1 MSFASRVS
9 GIATGFYT
17 LGSEIVETG
26 WDTIRSV
33 FTPDEYEGVGDTIV
47 GIIQDNLISGVMG
60 SAFGQGSALEQTVG
74 AIPEKA
80 RAPISTF
87 TNEVLGR
94 VDTFQDAYIER
105 PLSAA
110 VMGYHLATQS
120 GLTGWADT
128 DTYRTAWKI
137 ASDGVP
143 LEDYD
148 RSLIPENQ
156 LELFDK
162 GLSLGRA
169 VAFATLGTD
178 VLNPQVAAEAAQS
191 SAFTLISGAVDFGE
205 TILLDPLLLVGK
217 PLQAA
222 RAGKLTVT
230 AGKSANPIANKV
242 GTDVAAKLRRKRR
255 GNVSPTR
262 SLTVRKGG
270 KYGLTNK
277 LEPGDI
283 ANFTTRRAEQV
294 VTHPNWTKLNAA
306 IDALPSSSFVAETAF
321 RSAKEIDRLT
331 SQRATE
337 IKKLTN
343 GKIDD
348 STAYALAQAKNQTMR
363 TNHYKYMMGD
373 QTALGE
379 AMEAAQRQADRAA
392 NLPEWRL
399 NKLKKNEEELASI
412 TARVQAKLKAAKEKE
427 DGGVSFSEV
436 EAQDIKLL
444 DAKRQEVD
452 NQRFGLKETVQGQE
466 EWDFGFVLDLKLKF
480 DFNQIDNL
488 APTSLIGTSD
498 NALSRF
504 FALNDPRTAA
514 LLNEALDSWM
524 FDAIDFGDIARIAD
538 DPIEL
543 AMRQKSEIDRQ
554 IMAPLSIRATS
565 SPVGVAAKVFESA
578 SKGVTGTRIV
588 QMFVENTAQRFM
600 LADDIKQSTNQFD
613 RVIRDA
619 QRMEWNG
626 KSVLS
631 EAEADRLLGDWT
643 MLKDADARLAMFQ
656 KVTERINKNIADAV
670 FPDSVNA
677 AKELQEVLSKSL
689 TAAQS
694 TLQNGKPLGG
704 LFGSND
710 RTRLNIVDEAG
721 ATTDLFSLPMNQK
734 QLASSLIVPRYDLI
748 QDALRK
754 HSKSVKRPN
763 LDKALD
769 IPRAVTGLGSDI
781 STALMSAWRP
791 AVLLRPAWPLRVVG
805 DEALRVASVVGA
817 IPQLGAMIRGSA
829 DFRVALL
836 KRRGVDT
843 EAKSLAKMREKL
855 KESDP
860 DFPDKLSDFEVYER
874 YLEKYD
880 EKSIE
885 KLFKKT
891 IDEEYSRSRK
901 VVGIAA
907 RGFLGMGLL
916 GPAGAVGAALG
927 GMATQSRTA
936 RRLAQRN
943 IGEAFA
949 QDLKTRAGNALAEA
963 QEEIA
968 KNLGPAGTAKILE
981 LEHTAKLL
989 YAREVH
995 IKKVLK
1001 KYGYTKDSLEGKALT
1016 TADAAG
1022 RKLEQAGRQPT
1033 MIAGVLVR
1041 EALGE
1046 DDIPREV
1053 LNARVSADRSSSALL
1068 KGSATK
1074 TRTSMKTE
1082 AEWRSFQER
1091 EPDFAN
1097 KWGTTTNRQWK
1108 VEGDPQSANNQYL
1121 EKLWSNEH
1129 LNEGA
1134 HTQSLLEFFDTS
1146 AGRQVLD
1153 ALQNGTSPDDIN
1165 SLVQAALGTV
1175 NGILPRYLDDGKK
1188 AINNFDELRAR
1199 MATPDGSSAGKNVT
1213 WDEAS
1218 AARSTL
1224 SKVDQ
1229 GKVNAPDIDMG
1240 TTVGQTQGLSTKPS
1254 STGRLQEFTQGA
1266 FNVLAT
1272 LPTDHLSRLP
1282 YFRASFET
1290 EMARTLTQYLIPGTN
1305 DYRLQGE
1312 DLQKIVN
1319 KLESNA
1325 RDKALADVRYLLYDL
1340 TESTRMQEVL
1350 SNFMPFLGA
1359 WQEVISRWGNIAREN
1374 PAYVARVL
1382 DNFNSIPITED
1393 EETGARW
1400 MVLRVPEMEGFSGF
1414 LTKPFIG
1421 HQLKF
1426 SQDAMSMLSS
1436 GGPGFGPLVTIPIT
1450 EIAVVEPTL
1459 EEAMEFMWP
1468 YGLPQGDSAAKRIA
1482 GQLGPAWMKRAKGA
1496 AIGSDEQ
1503 ERIVL
1508 NLARDHMVRLRD
1520 EPAVNDGDIQYPN
1533 RYAEMLGTPLLQNQM
1548 MQNIRDEARSLLAAR
1563 AFASMVLPTS
1573 MLVESPYQFYIDQY
1587 RAFREADYSTADD
1600 RFVED
1605 NGAEMFAV
1613 MQRTT
1618 SNGNGVAPT
1627 IESWETFQEYRP
1639 LIESYP
1645 MIGRL
1650 ITGSVGS
1657 LEVQRFNEAVY
1668 RRQQSEAISPGSAT
1682 KQRQRVPLEDFV
1694 EGPDIKE
1701 GWAAYRTL
1709 IDVRNK
1715 ELMARRE
1722 QGASPSINAKS
1733 NEKLKSLYQ
1742 WELSQLETLH
1752 PAWWREFNVRDNLK
1766 DKTKFEALRAVAS
1779 DETLLQRE
1787 DIKTLKS
1794 YLQDRQTISKELEAR
1809 RRTGGS
1815 ASLSS
1820 TKNQDLAEMWEFI
1833 RMDYRENI
1841 PEFQDIFD
1849 HYLNLDAVDE
1859 TTWRTN

>member
-1 MSFASRVS
+1 MSFMSRVS
-9 GIATGFYT
+9 GIGMGFYN

-33 FTPDEYEGVGDTIV
+33 FTPDEYEGVGGTIV
-47 GIIQDNLISGVMG
+47 GIVQDNLISGVMQ
-60 SAFGQGSALEQTVG
+60 SAFGQGSALEQAVG
-74 AIPEKA
+74 AIPGEV
-80 RAPISTF
+80 RAPIGTF

-94 VDTFQDAYIER
+94 VDAFQDAYIER

-110 VMGYHLATQS
+110 VLGYHLATQS

-137 ASDGVP
+137 ADEGLP
-143 LEDYD
+143 PGDYD
-148 RSLIPENQ
+148 LESIPENQ
-156 LELFDK
+156 RELFEK

-217 PLQAA
+217 PFQAA

-230 AGKSANPIANKV
+230 AGKGVNAADK
-242 GTDVAAKLRRKRR
+242 GTDVAAMLRRKRR
-255 GNVSPTR
+255 GDLSPTR

-294 VTHPNWTKLNAA
+294 VKHPNWTKLNAA
-306 IDALPSSSFVAETAF
+306 IDALPSSNLMAQTAY
-321 RSAKEIDRLT
+321 RSAKEVDRLT

-348 STAYALAQAKNQTMR
+348 VTAYGLAQAKNQTMR

-373 QTALGE
+373 QTALGD
-379 AMEAAQRQADRAA
+379 AMKAAQRQAERATDVPA
-392 NLPEWRL
+392 ARL
-399 NKLKKNEEELASI
+399 EKLAENKEELKSI

-427 DGGVSFSEV
+427 DGGASFSE
-436 EAQDIKLL
+436 AQAEDIKLL
-444 DAKRQEVD
+444 DAKRKEIDAEQLD
-452 NQRFGLKETVQGQE
+452 LKEFIQGQE
-466 EWDFGFVLDLKLKF
+466 EWDFGFVLDLKSRF
-480 DFNQIDNL
+480 DAAQIDNL

-514 LLNEALDSWM
+514 LLNEGLDSWLM
-524 FDAIDFGDIARIAD
+524 DAIDFGDVRRIAD
-538 DPIEL
+538 DGVEL
-543 AMRQKSEIDRQ
+543 AVLRQSEIKRQ
-554 IMAPLSIRATS
+554 IVAPLSVRATS
-565 SPVGVAAKVFESA
+565 SPVGVAARVFESA
-578 SKGVTGTRIV
+578 ARGTKGTRTV

-600 LADDIKQSTNQFD
+600 LADDIKQSTNQFE

-619 QRMEWNG
+619 QRVEWNG

-631 EAEADRLLGDWT
+631 EVDADRLLGDWT

-656 KVTERINKNIADAV
+656 KVTARINQNIADTM
-670 FPDSVNA
+670 FPDSVEAATKLTEILDNSLNA
-677 AKELQEVLSKSL
+677 AQV
-689 TAAQS
+689 

-704 LFGSND
+704 FFGSND
-710 RTRLNIVDEAG
+710 RSRISYQDVDG
-721 ATTDLFSLPMNQK
+721 LATNVSLPLNQK

-748 QDALRK
+748 KDALRQ
-754 HSKSVKRPN
+754 HSKNVNRPN
-763 LDKALD
+763 LQKALD
-769 IPRAVTGLGSDI
+769 IPRAAQGLASDA

-817 IPQLGAMIRGSA
+817 IPQLGAMIKGSA

-843 EAKSLAKMREKL
+843 EAKSIAKMREKL

-860 DFPDKLSDFEVYER
+860 DFPDKISDFEVYER

-880 EKSIE
+880 EKSVE

-891 IDEEYSRSRK
+891 IDEEYSKSRK
-901 VVGIAA
+901 VIGIAA

-949 QDLKTRAGNALAEA
+949 QDLKTRANNAMEA
-963 QEEIA
+963 AREEIA
-968 KNLGPAGTAKILE
+968 KDLGPASTEKILE

-1001 KYGYTKDSLEGKALT
+1001 KYGYTDLEAKALT
-1016 TADAAG
+1016 TADRAG
-1022 RKLEQAGRQPT
+1022 RHLEQAGRQPT

-1053 LNARVSADRSSSALL
+1053 LNARVSADRSASALL
-1068 KGSATK
+1068 KGSSTK
-1074 TRTSMKTE
+1074 VRTRTETG
-1082 AEWRSFQER
+1082 AGWRNVSEI

-1097 KWGTTTNRQWK
+1097 QWGTTTNRQWK
-1108 VEGDPQSANNQYL
+1108 VEGDIESPNNQYL
-1121 EKLWSNEH
+1121 EKLWSNAFD
-1129 LNEGA
+1129 NEGA
-1134 HTQSLLEFFDTS
+1134 HAQSLLEFFGTS
-1146 AGRQVLD
+1146 PGRQVLD
-1153 ALQNGTSPDDIN
+1153 ALQVSDNPESVNALI
-1165 SLVQAALGTV
+1165 QAALGTV

-1188 AINNFDELRAR
+1188 AINNFDGLRAR
-1199 MATPDGSSAGKNVT
+1199 MATPAGSTAGKNVT

-1224 SKVDQ
+1224 SKADQ
-1229 GKVNAPDIDMG
+1229 AKVNATDIDMG
-1240 TTVGQTQGLSTKPS
+1240 TTVGQLQGVSTKPL

-1305 DYRLQGE
+1305 NYRLQGE

-1400 MVLRVPEMEGFSGF
+1400 MVLRVPEMKGFSGF

-1421 HQLKF
+1421 QQLKF

-1468 YGLPQGDSAAKRIA
+1468 YGLPQGDSAANRVV

-1496 AIGSDEQ
+1496 AMGSDEQ

-1520 EPAVNDGDIQYPN
+1520 EPAVNDGDVQYPN

-1587 RAFREADYSTADD
+1587 RALREADYSTADD
-1600 RFVED
+1600 IFVEE

-1645 MIGRL
+1645 TVGRL

-1668 RRQQSEAISPGSAT
+1668 RRQQSESISPGSPT

-1694 EGPDIKE
+1694 EGPDVKE
-1701 GWAAYRTL
+1701 GWAKYRNL
-1709 IDVRNK
+1709 IDIRNE
-1715 ELMARRE
+1715 ELMSRRK

-1733 NEKLKSLYQ
+1733 NQDLKSLYQ
-1742 WELSQLETLH
+1742 WELSQIEAEH

-1766 DKTKFEALRAVAS
+1766 DKTKFEALRAVTS
-1779 DETLLQRE
+1779 DDTLMQRG
-1787 DIKTLKS
+1787 DIQILKD
-1794 YLQDRQTISKELEAR
+1794 YMDDRQTISQELENR
-1809 RRTGGS
+1809 RKAGGS

-1820 TKNQDLAEMWEFI
+1820 TKNQDLAEMWEYI
-1833 RMDYRENI
+1833 RMDYRQI
-1841 PEFQDIFD
+1841 IEFQDIFD
-1849 HYLNLDAVDE
+1849 HYLNQDSVDE